1 MIPAQIQSH
10 EGIDRSGSSR
20 MAQQTT
26 NDRSATLPRRENSPI
41 FNLFLPITIRAL
53 LLFVGNGAFGRLFI
67 VLGSSSKQIYVAELV
82 VQRIQGVQAIDGRCP
97 ANDIGLQM
105 MSLFEP

>member
-10 EGIDRSGSSR
+10 EGIDRSGSSS
-20 MAQQTT
+20 M
-26 NDRSATLPRRENSPI
+26 
-41 FNLFLPITIRAL
+41 
-53 LLFVGNGAFGRLFI
+53 
-67 VLGSSSKQIYVAELV
+67 QIYVAELV
-82 VQRIQGVQAIDGRCP
+82 VQRIQGVQAIDERCP